1 MFRLPALVALT
12 LAIAFGGG
20 AWSASWMLKATS
32 GFGAITLGSW
42 SAYPD
47 LQTVDADPFAKA
59 HRAGDG
65 KILLGRAEGLVFT
78 ARSDETG
85 EALSGRCSYEIS
97 GSTPPARFW
106 TLRVTDADGMPLAA
120 PDRVPVSLNS
130 WTTLRN
136 TDGSFRIRL
145 GAAPQAGN
153 WIWLDSPG
161 DVGFVLTLIDTPTA
175 ASVSMVELDMPKI
188 ALIGCADA

>member
-32 GFGAITLGSW
+32 GFGAIRLGSW

-47 LQTVDADPFAKA
+47 LQTEDADPFAKA

-65 KILLGRAEGLVFT
+65 RILLGRAEGLVFT
-78 ARSDETG
+78 AESDETG
-85 EALSGRCSYEIS
+85 ARLSGRCSYEIS

-106 TLRVTDADGMPLAA
+106 TLRVTDAAGNPLDA
-120 PDRVPVSLNS
+120 PERAPVSLNS

-136 TDGSFRIRL
+136 VDGSFRIRL
-145 GAAPQAGN
+145 GAAPSSGN
-153 WIWLDSPG
+153 WIWLDSDG
-161 DVGFVLTLIDTPTA
+161 GVSFVLTLIDTPTA

-188 ALIGCADA
+188 SLIGCADA